1 MEIILELFLTAFI
14 ALVFSFLIAKIVS
27 LATGGGAGVG
37 GDDDK
42 IIMEQL
48 EFAEKLKVS
57 SFESEK
63 KVDFVKESGDD
74 NKVVVLESV
83 DDDDDQGFKSETKV
97 DELEGGESEEVVER
111 SKLESFVQEADKKI
125 DGFEAEVEG
134 IGEEIEAENKTKFQ
148 PQEIR
153 IEESQMKVLGEEE
166 KEVKLENYEDE
177 DDDWEGI
184 EKSELEKV
192 FGSASKFIEQEGDL
206 GIGNDVQMELYGLH
220 KVATEGPCHEP
231 QPLAFMVAS
240 RSKWNAWQKLGN
252 MSPEAAMEQY
262 VALVSDKVPGWTK
275 DTSDGERKLESADQ
289 GVAGS
294 VAPDIDSFP
303 DKQAIFMH
311 ERNADSNTAPAGGD
325 ITESASLE
333 KQFFEGPVVEL
344 PKRQ

>member
-27 LATGGGAGVG
+27 LATGGDAGGGGGGG

-83 DDDDDQGFKSETKV
+83 DDDDDDDQGFKSETKV
-97 DELEGGESEEVVER
+97 DELEGGDSEEVIER
-111 SKLESFVQEADKKI
+111 SKLESFVQETDKKI
-125 DGFEAEVEG
+125 GGFEAEVER
-134 IGEEIEAENKTKFQ
+134 IGQEIEAENKTKFQ

-153 IEESQMKVLGEEE
+153 TEESQMKVLGEEE

-184 EKSELEKV
+184 EKSELEEV

-325 ITESASLE
+325 ITESASRE
-333 KQFFEGPVVEL
+333 KQA
-344 PKRQ
+344 KD

>member
-27 LATGGGAGVG
+27 LATGGDAGGGCSG

-74 NKVVVLESV
+74 FVKESGDDNKVVVLESV
-83 DDDDDQGFKSETKV
+83 DDDNDAQGFKSETKV
-97 DELEGGESEEVVER
+97 DELEGEESEEVVER
-111 SKLESFVQEADKKI
+111 SKLESFVQETDKKI
-125 DGFEAEVEG
+125 DGFEAEVER

-166 KEVKLENYEDE
+166 KEVKLANYEDE

-333 KQFFEGPVVEL
+333 KQ
-344 PKRQ
+344 

>member
-27 LATGGGAGVG
+27 LATGGDAGGGGGGG

-83 DDDDDQGFKSETKV
+83 DDDDQGFKSETKV
-97 DELEGGESEEVVER
+97 DELEGGDSEEVIER
-111 SKLESFVQEADKKI
+111 SKLESFVQETDKKI
-125 DGFEAEVEG
+125 GGFEAEVER
-134 IGEEIEAENKTKFQ
+134 IGQEIEAENKTKFQ

-153 IEESQMKVLGEEE
+153 TEESQMKVLGEEE

-184 EKSELEKV
+184 EKSELEEV

-325 ITESASLE
+325 ITESASRE
-333 KQFFEGPVVEL
+333 KQA
-344 PKRQ
+344 KD

>member
-27 LATGGGAGVG
+27 LATGGDASGGCSG

-83 DDDDDQGFKSETKV
+83 DDDDNDDQGFKSETKV
-97 DELEGGESEEVVER
+97 DELEGEESEEVVER
-111 SKLESFVQEADKKI
+111 SKLESFVQETDKKI
-125 DGFEAEVEG
+125 DGFEAEVER

-166 KEVKLENYEDE
+166 KEVKLANYEDE

-220 KVATEGPCHEP
+220 KVATEGPCHES

-275 DTSDGERKLESADQ
+275 DTSDVTEIRICRPRRCWFC
-289 GVAGS
+289 GS
-294 VAPDIDSFP
+294 
-303 DKQAIFMH
+303 
-311 ERNADSNTAPAGGD
+311 
-325 ITESASLE
+325 
-333 KQFFEGPVVEL
+333 
-344 PKRQ
+344 